1 MAASFIELHARSAFS
16 FLRGASLPEDL
27 VGRAAALGQRALG
40 LCDHLGFAGSARA
53 HQAAAAAGLR
63 ALVGTTLEVA
73 VPGTT
78 GGGPIAA
85 ELPLLCATRAGYSA
99 LCQLLTRQLARQ
111 AGEDRPPR
119 GAGCGVAGRLP
130 LGSPDQPAWEFVAAV
145 PRGAL
150 VALTGDRDGPVCRAL
165 LRDDPRAAQ
174 AAAEALVAAFGAANV
189 HVEIV
194 RHGLR
199 DEARL
204 HRQLRDLAG
213 HLRLP
218 LLASNAPLHATRADR
233 PLADAFACLRHH
245 TTLDRAGTL
254 LAPNGERHL
263 RSAAAMA
270 ERFADLPEALANTRR
285 LAARLEFTL
294 EDLGYRFPSFR
305 DPETGRALP
314 RDEEARLL
322 RQLTLAGAADRYGAL
337 TPPVRRQLDHELA
350 LIAKLGFAGYFLIVH
365 ELVRFARGQ
374 GILCQG
380 RGSAANSAVCY
391 ALGITAVDPV
401 GGGLL
406 FERFLSENRRTW
418 PDIDLDLP
426 SGDQRERV
434 IQHLFEAYAPH
445 GAAMTANVITYRPRS
460 AFREMTKVLGFP
472 PCLADRFSDIRS
484 SPRPADPR
492 EPDPAPDAGP
502 PPAAADHGLFQQAGI
517 PRSHPRFPALA
528 RLYQAVL
535 RLPRHLGQHPGGMVI
550 CDAGLDRLVPL
561 QPAAMPGRTILQWDK
576 DDCEDLGIVKV
587 DLLGLGMLAA
597 IEDALHRCAARG
609 RPVDLARIPK
619 DDPAVFDLLCR
630 ADTVGTF
637 QVESRAQMATLPIMK
652 PRTFYDLAIEVAII
666 RPGPI
671 VGDLVH
677 PYLNRRNGREPVDCI
692 HPAFEPILARTLGV
706 PLFQEQVLRMAMT
719 LAGFNGA
726 EADELRRAMAFKRS
740 DERMEAV
747 TAKLRRRMGER
758 GVAAGV
764 QDKVAKAIGSFAL
777 YGFPES
783 HAISFALIAYASC
796 WLKVHRPAEFYAGL
810 VNCQPMGFYS
820 VNTLIQDARRHRIRV
835 RPVSCVH
842 SGWKTT
848 VVDDAAIRLG
858 LHRLKGLSRQTADRL
873 LAARAD
879 APFAGLADFLRR
891 ARPTKT
897 ERRLLATAGAL
908 NDLPGVAHR
917 RDALWQAELP
927 LREGEFQVSS
937 VKCQVRDRED
947 AYQPAPGP
955 LETSNL
961 KPDTPIETSNLKPET
976 SPLMPM
982 TGAERL
988 AADLAAQGATTGP
1001 HPMRLWRGKFQ
1012 VSSVKCQVR
1021 DREDAYQPAPGPLET
1036 SNLKPDT
1043 PIETSNLKPE
1053 TPPLRASDLHALG
1066 HGAAVEVAG
1075 MVICRQRPGTARGHC
1090 FISLEDE
1097 TGIANLFVPRATF
1110 HKFRLVI
1117 TTEAFLL
1124 ARGRL
1129 QRSEGDQPT
1138 VYTTDLQPLPGID
1151 SALSAASHDFH

>member
-27 VGRAAALGQRALG
+27 VGRAAALGQGALG

-53 HQAAAAAGLR
+53 HQAAATAGLR

-73 VPGTT
+73 VAGTT

-111 AGEDRPPR
+111 AGEDHPPR
-119 GAGCGVAGRLP
+119 AGGCGAAGRLA
-130 LGSPDQPAWEFVAAV
+130 LGSPDQPAWEFVAAA
-145 PRGAL
+145 PRGSL

-174 AAAEALVAAFGAANV
+174 AAAGALVAAFGAANV

-365 ELVRFARGQ
+365 ELVRFARSQ
-374 GILCQG
+374 EILCQG

-484 SPRPADPR
+484 SPRPGDPT
-492 EPDPAPDAGP
+492 DPAPLLPSPRRAAPHP
-502 PPAAADHGLFQQAGI
+502 PNTENFPLATLFQQAGI
-517 PRSHPRFPALA
+517 PRSHPRFPALT

-550 CDAGLDRLVPL
+550 CDTGLDRLVPL

-609 RPVDLARIPK
+609 RPVDLAQIPK

-652 PRTFYDLAIEVAII
+652 PRTFYDLVIEVAII

-719 LAGFNGA
+719 LAGFDGA

-758 GVAAGV
+758 GVAAAV

-842 SGWKTT
+842 SGWMTT

-873 LAARAD
+873 LAARTD

-891 ARPTKT
+891 TRPTRT

-927 LREGEFQVSS
+927 LREGELQVSS
-937 VKCQVRDRED
+937 VKCQVRDREE
-947 AYQPAPGP
+947 AFRATPGP
-955 LETSNL
+955 LQTSNL
-961 KPDTPIETSNLKPET
+961 KLETP
-976 SPLMPM
+976 PLIPM
-982 TGAERL
+982 SGAERL

-1001 HPMRLWRGKFQ
+1001 HPMRLWREKLQ
-1012 VSSVKCQVR
+1012 VSSFKCQVR
-1021 DREDAYQPAPGPLET
+1021 DREEAFRATPGPLET
-1036 SNLKPDT
+1036 SHLK
-1043 PIETSNLKPE
+1043 LA
-1053 TPPLRASDLHALG
+1053 TPPYRASDLHALG
-1066 HGAAVEVAG
+1066 HGAAVTVAG

-1129 QRSEGDQPT
+1129 QRSEGNQPT

-1151 SALSAASHDFH
+1151 AALSAGSHDFH